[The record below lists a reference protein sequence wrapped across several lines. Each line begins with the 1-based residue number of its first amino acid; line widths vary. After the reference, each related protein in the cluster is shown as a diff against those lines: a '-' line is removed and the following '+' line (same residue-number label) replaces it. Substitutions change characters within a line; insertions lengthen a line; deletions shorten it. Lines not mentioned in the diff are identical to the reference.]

1 MLGARSREEIM
12 HGARGNGINSAFE
25 QIRMLRA
32 RARLF
37 AENWDF
43 LGLSHIYVTL
53 ARRDVIVCV
62 GSGPAACARASALF
76 VRVAFMTTTL

>member
-1 MLGARSREEIM
+1 M

-25 QIRMLRA
+25 WIRMLRA
-32 RARLF
+32 RARICRELGR
-37 AENWDF
+37 F
-43 LGLSHIYVTL
+43 LGLSHIYVVL
-53 ARRDVIVCV
+53 ARRDDIVCV